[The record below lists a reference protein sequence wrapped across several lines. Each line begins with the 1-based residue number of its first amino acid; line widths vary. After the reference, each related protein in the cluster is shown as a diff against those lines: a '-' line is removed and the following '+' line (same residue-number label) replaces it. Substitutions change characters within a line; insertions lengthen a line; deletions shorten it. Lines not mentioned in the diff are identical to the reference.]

1 MGAII
6 LSNEP
11 IFCAD
16 GSNAT
21 WSYVWL
27 GEFGEVRTD
36 TETYTDTDTDA
47 DADTDTDTDSE
58 TLEG

>member
-36 TETYTDTDTDA
+36 TETYTDTDTD
-47 DADTDTDTDSE
+47 SE